1 MAPDREPGQETAPM
15 IEERFRD
22 IFENLAIGIFRTRPD
37 GSIAYVNPA
46 MTRVFG
52 FSSPG
57 EMIVDLTDIGRQA
70 YVDPRQRERVVA
82 TAVRDG
88 RIDSAEVV
96 MRRKDGQEFPAS
108 ISLRVVRDEQDE
120 ILYFEG
126 SLEDISE
133 RKRIEDALRR
143 SEQKYRELVENA
155 NSIILRWTRDGR
167 IAFLNEFGLRF
178 FGYAEE
184 EIAARHVVGTIVPD
198 TESTGRDLRPLM
210 DEICADP
217 KKFEHNVNENVCRD
231 GRPVWIDWTNKVVL
245 DEAGQV
251 KEILSIGSDITE
263 RVKAQEELVKYREHL
278 EELVETRTAEL
289 AEARDRA
296 EAADRI
302 KSAFLATMS
311 HELRT
316 PLNSIIGFTG
326 ILLQGLVGPLNE
338 EQKKQ
343 LGMVRDSSNHL
354 LNLINDVLDISK
366 IEAGQLLVTQESFD
380 LRGTIQKA
388 VRTALPLAG
397 RKGLAIDVEVAPD
410 IGVIISDQR
419 RVEQILLNLLSNAV
433 KFTDTGVI
441 RIGCALSGGNAVIRV
456 IDHGIGIRSE
466 DMDSLF
472 KPFSQVDT
480 GITRRYE
487 GTGLGLSICK
497 KLVELLGGTIGV
509 ESEWGKGS
517 VFCVALPYGRSTT

>member
-1 MAPDREPGQETAPM
+1 MTQGKY
-15 IEERFRD
+15 RD
-22 IFENLAIGIFRTRPD
+22 IFENLPIGILRTRPD
-37 GSIAYVNPA
+37 GSIVGANPA
-46 MTRVFG
+46 AARVLG
-52 FSSPG
+52 FSSPS
-57 EMIVDLTDIGRQA
+57 EIIATVADIGRQV
-70 YVDPRQRERVVA
+70 YVDPRQREQA
-82 TAVRDG
+82 MSIALRDG
-88 RIDSAEVV
+88 YVANAEVV

-108 ISLRVVRDEQDE
+108 VSFRVVRDARGEVVC
-120 ILYFEG
+120 FEG
-126 SLEDISE
+126 TVEDITE
-133 RKRIEDALRR
+133 RRRIEDALRR
-143 SEQKYRELVENA
+143 SEQQYRELVENA

-167 IAFLNEFGLRF
+167 VAFLNEFGRRF
-178 FGYAEE
+178 FAYAEQ
-184 EIAARHVVGTIVPD
+184 EITGRHVVGTIVP
-198 TESTGRDLRPLM
+198 ESGSAGRDMRALM

-231 GRPVWIDWTNKVVL
+231 GRLVWIDWTNKVVL
-245 DEAGQV
+245 DEEGQV

-263 RVKAQEELVKYREHL
+263 RVKVEEELVKHREHL
-278 EELVETRTAEL
+278 EELVEKRTAEL

-296 EAADRI
+296 ESADRL

-366 IEAGQLLVTQESFD
+366 IEAGQLLVMKGSSFD
-380 LRGTIQKA
+380 LRGTIQRA
-388 VRTALPLAG
+388 VRTALPLAE
-397 RKGLAIDVEVAPD
+397 RKGLTIDVDVAPEVGT
-410 IGVIISDQR
+410 ITSDQR

-433 KFTDTGVI
+433 KFTDAGSI
-441 RIGCALSGGNAVIRV
+441 RIQCQLSGGNAVIRV

-472 KPFSQVDT
+472 KPFRQVDA

-497 KLVELLGGTIGV
+497 KLVEALDGTIGV

-517 VFCVALPYGRSTT
+517 VFCVVLPYGRRTT